1 MSIEPFPGDCGV
13 LEAGCASSFPRGAT
27 AGTRGLGRR
36 GGGSREHS
44 VLLSAFHIKTRNNPY
59 FFTSNFFI
67 FIIQFCQ
74 AGVLVSAAITN
85 CHKLGGL
92 KKYRNLLSDSFGG
105 QKSELGYEL
114 GRTPQDSSP
123 IPLRELLGEPLRPPA
138 GPQAS
143 LCSRC
148 IAVVS
153 ASVSSL
159 PSSGSGLTVNP
170 RGLHL

>member
-1 MSIEPFPGDCGV
+1 MWSMSIEPFPGDCGV
-13 LEAGCASSFPRGAT
+13 LEAGCASSFPCGAT

-85 CHKLGGL
+85 CHKLDGL
-92 KKYRNLLSDSFGG
+92 KNTEIYSQTVLEARSLNSGMSWAVLP
-105 QKSELGYEL
+105 
-114 GRTPQDSSP
+114 RTPPQSHSESSWGSPSGRPPGPRPPCALDASLWSLPPCLPFHHLGQDS
-123 IPLRELLGEPLRPPA
+123 
-138 GPQAS
+138 Q
-143 LCSRC
+143 
-148 IAVVS
+148 
-153 ASVSSL
+153 
-159 PSSGSGLTVNP
+159 
-170 RGLHL
+170 